1 MQGMLLKA
9 TNHEVARK
17 VIVLK
22 GQKIFQLVVPFWLHA
37 ELKYKVSIS
46 EAFVMSA
53 LCSYN
58 KLEGAFSSRFL

>member
-22 GQKIFQLVVPFWLHA
+22 GQKIFQLVVPLWLHA
-37 ELKYKVSIS
+37 ELKY
-46 EAFVMSA
+46 
-53 LCSYN
+53 
-58 KLEGAFSSRFL
+58 